1 MPEKE
6 KRAAEEQ
13 KQLDIKE
20 KEGRST
26 ALQQKETPAQPAM
39 APQATPTPTGPPS
52 DIKEAADSIKQKVAL
67 ALDKKPNATISINKE
82 GDTWRADVEVV
93 EEEYL
98 PGQNIKSMNDIL
110 GLYDVV
116 MDSSGNILNWT
127 KKKAYKR
134 SQGL

>member
-1 MPEKE
+1 MTEKE
-6 KRAAEEQ
+6 KRAEEEQ

-20 KEGRST
+20 KEI
-26 ALQQKETPAQPAM
+26 PAQPATT
-39 APQATPTPTGPPS
+39 PQPTSTQTGPPS
-52 DIKEAADSIKQKVAL
+52 DIKEAADTIKQKVAL

-82 GDTWRADVEVV
+82 GDTWHADVEVV

-116 MDSSGNILNWT
+116 MDASGNILNWT